1 MTPELQVKTHLHPP
15 EDGGENHAGDCEPEE
30 RTRLVGTELKP
41 TSGGHGVTKSVS
53 CTAEWCLTTGSEHDV
68 SHDKCKTKMMLSAS
82 SASLFKTKNYLQ
94 IASRN
99 LLGPDGQRHSQIRL
113 EQVPDPEREHWDRKI
128 EFLLAVI
135 GFAVDLGNVWR
146 FPYVCYRNGGGKST
160 LHCSLSSVVL

>member
-1 MTPELQVKTHLHPP
+1 MTPELEIEV
-15 EDGGENHAGDCEPEE
+15 EVDENHSDKNVAGTEPEE
-30 RTRLVGTELKP
+30 RTKLVAELKP
-41 TSGGHGVTKSVS
+41 GSHGVTKSIS
-53 CTAEWCLTTGSEHDV
+53 CTAEWCLNTGSEHDI
-68 SHDKCKTKMMLSAS
+68 SAHGTQCKTKMMLSAS

-113 EQVPDPEREHWDRKI
+113 EQIQDTEREHWDKKI

-146 FPYVCYRNGGGKST
+146 FPYVCYRNGGGK
-160 LHCSLSSVVL
+160 

>member
-1 MTPELQVKTHLHPP
+1 MMIPEQRRDSETHPNEQSNESHVP
-15 EDGGENHAGDCEPEE
+15 EEEPEE
-30 RTRLVGTELKP
+30 RTQLVSELKP
-41 TSGGHGVTKSVS
+41 NSHGVTKSVS
-53 CTAEWCLTTGSEHDV
+53 CTAEWCIAAGSEHDMN
-68 SHDKCKTKMMLSAS
+68 HGQCKTKMMLSAS

-113 EQVPDPEREHWDRKI
+113 EQVQDTEREHWDKKI

-146 FPYVCYRNGGGKST
+146 FPYVCYRNGGGKFSISMSGYT
-160 LHCSLSSVVL
+160 IY